1 MTRQIFRLSW
11 FAPIVLHTCLQA
23 LASQQPAHS
32 KDQEAICGS
41 PNSCKHEFHETLMG
55 LGQAGDGTLL
65 DVRTFETNSGVKLT
79 TVHGHFASS
88 SAATAELQRRTS
100 KASKILEKGERKAY
114 GLSVGQRVVAITSP
128 LEGAAERATV
138 FLTEGPEFYEIIS
151 PSMQLVL
158 EFEAR
163 YYSLKREDRKSKNGG

>member
-100 KASKILEKGERKAY
+100 KASKIIEKGEHTAF

-128 LEGAAERATV
+128 LGAKERAAV
-138 FLTEGPEFYEIIS
+138 LLTEGTEFYEIIS

-163 YYSLKREDRKSKNGG
+163 YYNLKREDRKDKEGR